1 MFKFNGYNSEK
12 GMGIKVP
19 LMRLG
24 PLGFFR
30 SREVSTKLITF
41 LPLLHDERCAK
52 FANFRDEKI
61 LS

>member
-1 MFKFNGYNSEK
+1 
-12 GMGIKVP
+12 MGIKVP